1 MDRYDRST
9 GTYGSSWQKV
19 LKNDGHYVYVAPG
32 PHHVPGEEPVW
43 AGLTSVFMYNKGIMK
58 VTSKQQALETLKRIA
73 YNPGIAD
80 QYTEE
85 EIEKLEEQAAKK

>member
-1 MDRYDRST
+1 M
-9 GTYGSSWQKV
+9 
-19 LKNDGHYVYVAPG
+19 
-32 PHHVPGEEPVW
+32 
-43 AGLTSVFMYNKGIMK
+43 SVFMYNNGTMK

-73 YNPGIAD
+73 FNPSIAD

>member
-1 MDRYDRST
+1 
-9 GTYGSSWQKV
+9 
-19 LKNDGHYVYVAPG
+19 
-32 PHHVPGEEPVW
+32 
-43 AGLTSVFMYNKGIMK
+43 MYNNGTMK